1 MNLFLNREGA
11 LAMKKYC
18 IWIVIALLIT
28 ACGKRGPLVA
38 PEALVPAAINDLRV
52 EQKGNRFLVCW
63 SRPGKEEWGGSLE
76 SLAGFRLF
84 RRDVLPP
91 DQDCE
96 ECPNA
101 YRQVKLID
109 PEYLQDV
116 LQIGTGYC
124 LFDSELLDKKT
135 YQYKVISFEKD
146 GATSKDSNKARR
158 TKLVPPAAPVVSA
171 TKTVDSSILQWQ
183 TPTLPPDESLEG
195 FSIYRRQANEVM
207 PLYPVATVKAD
218 TTTFADPHMEHGVV
232 YYYAVRTIA
241 KIGPDLVESD
251 LSNVVEGKFSLSE

>member
-1 MNLFLNREGA
+1 
-11 LAMKKYC
+11 MKKYC
-18 IWIVIALLIT
+18 FWIGIVLLLV
-28 ACGKRGPLVA
+28 ACGKRGPLVL

-63 SRPGKEEWGGSLE
+63 SRPGKEEWGGFLE
-76 SLAGFRLF
+76 NLAGFRVF

-101 YRQVKLID
+101 YRVVKLID

-116 LQIGTGYC
+116 FQIGSRYC
-124 LFDSELLDKKT
+124 FFDSELQNRNT
-135 YQYKVISFEKD
+135 YQYKVVSFNKD
-146 GATSKDSNKARR
+146 GATSKDSNKVRK
-158 TKLVPPAAPVVSA
+158 TKLVPPAAPVLSA
-171 TKTVDSSILQWQ
+171 MKTPDSVILQWKIPSATQ
-183 TPTLPPDESLEG
+183 GESLEG
-195 FSIYRRQANEVM
+195 FSLYRKQGNEVM
-207 PLYPVATVKAD
+207 PLSPIATLKAD
-218 TTTFADPHMEHGVV
+218 STSFSDPHMEYGVL

-251 LSNVVEGKFSLSE
+251 LSNIVEGKFSLAE

>member
-1 MNLFLNREGA
+1 MN
-11 LAMKKYC
+11 KYC
-18 IWIVIALLIT
+18 IWIGVVLLLA

-38 PEALVPAAINDLRV
+38 PEALVPAAITDLQV

-76 SLAGFRLF
+76 DLAGFKVL

-116 LQIGTGYC
+116 LQFGSRYC
-124 LFDSELLDKKT
+124 MFDSDLLINKT
-135 YQYKVISFEKD
+135 YQYKVVSFEKD
-146 GATSKDSNKARR
+146 GATSKGSNPARR
-158 TKLVPPAAPVVSA
+158 TKL
-171 TKTVDSSILQWQ
+171 
-183 TPTLPPDESLEG
+183 LPPKPPLLSAVKTPESVILHWKTPAEIPAESLAG
-195 FSIYRRQANEVM
+195 FSVYRKEANEVM
-207 PLYPVATVKAD
+207 PLTPIARLTAD
-218 TTTFADPHMEHGVV
+218 STSFADPAMEHGVL
-232 YYYAVRTIA
+232 YFYAVRTLA
-241 KIGPDLVESD
+241 EVGPDLVESD
-251 LSNVVEGKFSLSE
+251 LSNLVEGKFSLSE

>member
-1 MNLFLNREGA
+1 
-11 LAMKKYC
+11 MKKFC
-18 IWIVIALLIT
+18 IWIGIALLLA

-38 PEALVPAAINDLRV
+38 PEALVPASINDLQV
-52 EQKGNRFLVCW
+52 EQKDDRFLICW
-63 SRPGKEEWGGSLE
+63 SRPGKEEWGGPLE
-76 SLAGFRLF
+76 NLAGFRVF

-116 LQIGTGYC
+116 MRFGSRYC
-124 LFDSELLDKKT
+124 FFDSDLLNTKT
-135 YQYKVISFEKD
+135 YQYKVESFEKD
-146 GATSKDSNKARR
+146 GATSKSSNKVRR
-158 TKLVPPAAPVVSA
+158 TKQVPPAPPVLSA
-171 TKTVDSSILQWQ
+171 TKTADSITLQWQ
-183 TPTLPPDESLEG
+183 TPTLIPGESLAG
-195 FSIYRRQANEVM
+195 FTVYRKQAKEVM
-207 PLYPVATVKAD
+207 PLSPIAMLKAD
-218 TTTFADPHMEHGVV
+218 TTSFADPHMEHGVP
-232 YYYAVRTIA
+232 YFYAVRTVA